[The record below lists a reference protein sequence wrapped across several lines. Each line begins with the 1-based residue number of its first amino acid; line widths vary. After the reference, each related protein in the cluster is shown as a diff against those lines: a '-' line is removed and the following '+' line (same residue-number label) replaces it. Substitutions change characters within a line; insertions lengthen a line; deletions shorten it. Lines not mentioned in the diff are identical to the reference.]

1 MVYCSR
7 RLVKG
12 YRRSMD
18 ARWHDQRHD
27 LGAAF
32 AWLARAMIKA
42 EDPVLRAHEVEM
54 WDYAVLG
61 VLEGG
66 PASTQSEL
74 AAAVG
79 RDKTRLIPIL
89 DRLEARGLLCRTPDP
104 ADRRNRV
111 VALTRS
117 GRELVASCRAGIREV
132 EAELLSTLDPDE
144 RAAFVAALDHLADL
158 ARDRY

>member
-1 MVYCSR
+1 
-7 RLVKG
+7 
-12 YRRSMD
+12 MD
-18 ARWHDQRHD
+18 PQRHDQRHD

-32 AWLARAMIKA
+32 AWLARALVRA

-61 VLEGG
+61 TLEAG

-89 DRLEARGLLCRTPDP
+89 DRLEARGLLRRTPDP

-111 VALTRS
+111 VALTPP

-132 EAELLSTLDPDE
+132 EAALLSVLAPHE
-144 RAAFVAALDHLADL
+144 RTAFVAALDRLAD
-158 ARDRY
+158 AVRDRDEPS

>member
-1 MVYCSR
+1 
-7 RLVKG
+7 
-12 YRRSMD
+12 MD
-18 ARWHDQRHD
+18 GQRHD

-42 EDPVLRAHEVEM
+42 EEPVLRAQDVEM
-54 WDYAVLG
+54 CDYAVLAT
-61 VLEGG
+61 LENG
-66 PASTQSEL
+66 PAPTQSEL

-89 DRLEARGLLCRTPDP
+89 DRLEARDLLRRTPDP

-111 VALTRS
+111 VALTAA

-132 EAELLSTLDPDE
+132 EADLLADLDPDE
-144 RAAFVAALDHLADL
+144 RVVFVAVLDRLAD
-158 ARDRY
+158 AVRDR